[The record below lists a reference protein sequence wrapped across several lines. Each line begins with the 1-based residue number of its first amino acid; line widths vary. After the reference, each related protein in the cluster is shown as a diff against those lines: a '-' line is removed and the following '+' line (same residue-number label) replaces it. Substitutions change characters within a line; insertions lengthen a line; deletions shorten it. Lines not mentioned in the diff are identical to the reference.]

1 MFKGTMKQ
9 ILLILSALLLTCCS
23 SDSEV
28 KAQNNTTSNMKI
40 KVSDGTNAVTFELNE
55 TSAAKSLYQML
66 PMDVAVENY
75 SNNEK
80 IFYPTTTV
88 TYGSDCIEGDCPAGT
103 LALFSPWGNVVM
115 YYGAASRYSGL
126 YILGKAVE
134 GAGLIKNLAG
144 TIHIEKVEETAGISQ
159 VKADDSNSR
168 EYTLQGTLAQAGH
181 KGIIIKNGKKKVR

>member
-1 MFKGTMKQ
+1 MRQ
-9 ILLILSALLLTCCS
+9 ILLLMASMLLSCCS
-23 SDSEV
+23 SDSEM

-55 TSAAKSLYQML
+55 TSAAKSLYGML

-80 IFYPTTTV
+80 IFYPTATV

-126 YILGKAVE
+126 YILGNAVE

-144 TIHIEKVEETAGISQ
+144 TIHIEKVGETSVISQ
-159 VKADDSNSR
+159 VRADKSQGQV
-168 EYTLQGTLAQAGH
+168 YTLQGTLAQTGA
-181 KGIIIKNGKKKVR
+181 KGIVIQNGKKYVK